1 MPKEV
6 FKHYKELEK
15 MGLKAP
21 QITYIMHKLKEKGLD
36 VDENVITIEEARE
49 NIMRCLKK
57 KDI

>member
-1 MPKEV
+1 M
-6 FKHYKELEK
+6 HYKELEK

-49 NIMRCLKK
+49 NIMQCLNR